1 MTTIDIDHF
10 LRNDDI
16 QQLLDAAEQAGSLRA
31 VELAEVIEAHELDSL
46 EQDALMREL
55 EQRGIEVVGR
65 AEGRGA
71 ARRGAGA
78 PAAARGRAQETTTDA
93 LQLFLREAGRHQL
106 LTAAQEVELA
116 KKIERGDA
124 QAKQHMIQAN
134 LRLVVSIAKNYRN
147 QGLPFLDLIQEG
159 TLGLIRA
166 VEKFD
171 WRRGFKFSTYAT
183 WWIRQAVARAL
194 ADKART
200 IRMPVHIVERLQKMN
215 RAERT
220 LWTQLGREP
229 TLEEIAEEASL
240 PLQQAIEVRAAA
252 RASTS
257 LDQPVGET
265 EDAVFGDFVAG
276 DGPLPEE
283 EVEVS
288 LRSQAL
294 REALEA
300 LADRERQVVVLRY
313 GLADAEPKTL
323 EEIGRRLGLTRE
335 RVRQIE
341 LDSLKRL
348 ASLREMESV
357 GCSRSALAV
366 ERQPSA
372 LPSKRRAARRLRRI
386 RSTPTRVAPRRGAAG
401 RVARCPSEATSAARA
416 RLEQLPA
423 ELARVGGRG
432 GRASERRVHLQQP
445 ARAPRARRR
454 APGRPSTA
462 SERSGCAITGCS
474 PCASACA
481 ASARSR
487 SAGPDERH
495 LHQHRSPCPSSCV
508 AARILVEQRAG
519 TASARSRAAARARA
533 GRRRARR
540 TRRGRAA
547 RARAVS
553 GSCGQTCGV
562 AKRTR
567 VPWSARASRQS
578 DAPSS
583 TRAARRRRPDG
594 HDVRVDSRRKRLAH
608 LASVPAGWP
617 RATS

>member
-1 MTTIDIDHF
+1 MTTVDIDHL
-10 LRNDDI
+10 LRNDEI
-16 QQLLDAAEQAGSLRA
+16 QQLLDTSEQAGSLKGA
-31 VELAEVIEAHELDSL
+31 ELAEIVETHELDAL
-46 EQDALMREL
+46 EQDALYREL
-55 EQRGIEVVGR
+55 DRRGIEVLEVPVV
-65 AEGRGA
+65 EEPPP
-71 ARRGAGA
+71 A
-78 PAAARGRAQETTTDA
+78 PPPVTHESTTDA
-93 LQLFLREAGRHQL
+93 LQLFLREAGRHHL

-124 QAKQHMIQAN
+124 DAKQHMIQAN

-240 PLQQAIEVRAAA
+240 PIQQAHEVRAAA

-276 DGPLPEE
+276 EGPLPEE

-294 REALEA
+294 REALGA
-300 LADRERQVVVLRY
+300 LSERERQVVVLRY
-313 GLADAEPKTL
+313 GLTDAEPKTL

-341 LDSLKRL
+341 IDSLRRL
-348 ASLREMESV
+348 STLRELESV
-357 GCSRSALAV
+357 G
-366 ERQPSA
+366 
-372 LPSKRRAARRLRRI
+372 
-386 RSTPTRVAPRRGAAG
+386 
-401 RVARCPSEATSAARA
+401 
-416 RLEQLPA
+416 
-423 ELARVGGRG
+423 
-432 GRASERRVHLQQP
+432 ASF
-445 ARAPRARRR
+445 
-454 APGRPSTA
+454 
-462 SERSGCAITGCS
+462 
-474 PCASACA
+474 
-481 ASARSR
+481 
-487 SAGPDERH
+487 
-495 LHQHRSPCPSSCV
+495 
-508 AARILVEQRAG
+508 
-519 TASARSRAAARARA
+519 
-533 GRRRARR
+533 
-540 TRRGRAA
+540 
-547 RARAVS
+547 
-553 GSCGQTCGV
+553 
-562 AKRTR
+562 
-567 VPWSARASRQS
+567 
-578 DAPSS
+578 
-583 TRAARRRRPDG
+583 
-594 HDVRVDSRRKRLAH
+594 
-608 LASVPAGWP
+608 
-617 RATS
+617 